1 VTRPSL
7 GTIEWAGCR
16 SAVVQALPAVGAMVP
31 AVGAMAGN
39 DEGNEDVQQFAE
51 MHKEVEKED
60 RGKYRFVGRRFVRR
74 RAAAMA

>member
-1 VTRPSL
+1 
-7 GTIEWAGCR
+7 
-16 SAVVQALPAVGAMVP
+16 MVP